1 MNLSEIKKSGLH
13 CLLITISPGLIA
25 MPMEAWAQPVTPKPP
40 ALEKFSECRYSDD
53 PGIFESI
60 QMCNLPVGQAAKQ
73 LGNPVDGDANKRH
86 FSWHLAKMTVKDPS
100 GNPTGYKVTQ
110 IAYDCITRQAQQ
122 RIVDEFINIPGIGI
136 RPFSDVSKDYMKWLP
151 VTGLD
156 LGFLRGRCPT
166 KQGFTRIGDMQF
178 AFGQI
183 MRRGNIVN
191 IRSIGR
197 DDRPLVF
204 SVDCS
209 SLTYGVNAK
218 PSKPVM
224 PGSVGAE
231 VYERICQ

>member
-1 MNLSEIKKSGLH
+1 MAYSGLN
-13 CLLITISPGLIA
+13 CLLLSIYTGLIV
-25 MPMEAWAQPVTPKPP
+25 MPIQGWAQPMTPKPP
-40 ALEKFSECRYSDD
+40 ALEKFSECKYSDD

-60 QMCNLPVGQAAKQ
+60 QTCHLPVGQAAKQ
-73 LGNPVDGDANKRH
+73 VGSPVDGDANKRH
-86 FSWHLAKMTVKDPS
+86 FSWHVAKMTVKDPS

-110 IAYDCITRQAQQ
+110 FVYDCRTGQAQQ
-122 RIVDEFINIPGIGI
+122 RIADEFINIPGIGI
-136 RPFSDVSKDYMKWLP
+136 RPYNDVSKGYMKWMP

-166 KQGFTRIGDMQF
+166 KKGFTRIGDIQF
-178 AFGQI
+178 AFGQT
-183 MRRGNIVN
+183 MRLGNIVN

-197 DDRPLVF
+197 DERPLVF

-209 SLTYGVNAK
+209 SLTYGVNSK

-231 VYERICQ
+231 VYKRLCQ